1 MKLGDRAQVTRVFR
15 PEDVAA
21 FAQLSGARAAPGKTV
36 PEPLIGGLFSYL
48 LGRELP
54 GFGTNYLKQQ
64 LRFLRPARL
73 DEPLTA
79 AVEITRIRPDK
90 HLVDLATTCT
100 AADGKVLCDGR
111 ALVLVEDVG
120 IKHASN
126 KGVTRHETVSRHSG
140 RDGGRS

>member
-1 MKLGDRAQVTRVFR
+1 VKIGDRARITRVFR

-21 FAQLSGARAAPGKTV
+21 LASLAGAPCAREQTV
-36 PEPLIGGLFSYL
+36 PEPLIGSLFSYL

-64 LRFLRPARL
+64 MRFLQPARL
-73 DEPLTA
+73 GEPITA
-79 AVEITRIRPDK
+79 TVEITRIRPDK

-100 AADGKVLCDGR
+100 AADGTVLCDGR

-120 IKHASN
+120 HQIREQQGSDA
-126 KGVTRHETVSRHSG
+126 T
-140 RDGGRS
+140 

>member
-1 MKLGDRAQVTRVFR
+1 VKIGDRAHITRVFC
-15 PEDVAA
+15 PEDIAA
-21 FAQLSGARAAPGKTV
+21 FAQLAGTHGGPTKTV

-64 LRFLRPARL
+64 MRFLRPARL
-73 DEPLTA
+73 GEPITA
-79 AVEITRIRPDK
+79 TVEITRIRPDK

-100 AADGKVLCDGR
+100 AADGTVLCDGR

-120 IKHASN
+120 RQIREQQGSDA
-126 KGVTRHETVSRHSG
+126 T
-140 RDGGRS
+140 

>member
-1 MKLGDRAQVTRVFR
+1 MKVGDRARITRTYR

-21 FAQLSGARAAPGKTV
+21 LVALAGGQGAPGATV

-64 LRFLRPARL
+64 MRFLRPARL
-73 DEPLTA
+73 GEPITA
-79 AVEITRIRPDK
+79 TVEITRIRPDK

-100 AADGKVLCDGR
+100 AADGTVLCDGR

-120 IKHASN
+120 HQ
-126 KGVTRHETVSRHSG
+126 TREQQGSDAT
-140 RDGGRS
+140 

>member
-1 MKLGDRAQVTRVFR
+1 MKIGDRARVTRVFR
-15 PEDVAA
+15 TEDVAA
-21 FAQLSGARAAPGKTV
+21 FAALAGAHGAPIKAV

-64 LRFLRPARL
+64 MRFLRPARL
-73 DEPLTA
+73 GEPITTT
-79 AVEITRIRPDK
+79 VEITRIRPDK

-100 AADGKVLCDGR
+100 AAEGTVLCDGR

-120 IKHASN
+120 HQIREQQGSDA
-126 KGVTRHETVSRHSG
+126 T
-140 RDGGRS
+140 